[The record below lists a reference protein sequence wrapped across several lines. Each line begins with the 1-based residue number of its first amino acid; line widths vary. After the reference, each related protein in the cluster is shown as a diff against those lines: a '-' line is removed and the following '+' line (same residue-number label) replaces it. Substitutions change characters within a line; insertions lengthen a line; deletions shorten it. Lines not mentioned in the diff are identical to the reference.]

1 MLTPLSGRIK
11 PIRIILPFPLSLM
24 LKKQFNLSRLAIEH
38 SRWTICFWLAIAVAG
53 ILAFSS
59 LKYSLF
65 PTVNFPVVVI
75 RAKASTET
83 VLATEAQL
91 TKPIE
96 QALADT
102 PGLAQLYS
110 STYLGQTV
118 VNLLLGTDINIQEA
132 TATVNS
138 KLQQV
143 SLPAATDLDII
154 PFNLNE
160 TSAISYI
167 VTDQEGNLGKLNQ
180 VAETEIVP
188 GIEKLPGVER
198 VDILGNAD
206 YSQVNPENPTKNS
219 TLIHFNGAKAIAFQV
234 IKQGDANT
242 LEVVEQVEQ
251 QVTQLQQ
258 RLPKIQLILAETSAG
273 YIRDSTQATIDAL
286 WGAVVL
292 AILIIFLFLRN
303 FKATLITAVAIP
315 ISLLGTFIVM
325 AVMGYNLE
333 TLTLLA
339 LALAIGIIVD
349 DAIVEIE
356 NIMRHL
362 EEGKSIREA
371 ALAATTEIG
380 FTASVATLT
389 IVAVFLPIG
398 LMGGTL
404 GQFFRPFGI
413 TISAAVLTSLL
424 AARTLS
430 PVLAVYWLN
439 AQGVKAQNKQAGG
452 DSITRGYRNL
462 LQWALNHRRAVIGM
476 AIASFIAGIALI
488 PLIPQGFIPQL
499 DRGEFKIVY
508 TTPLPKIAGTNS
520 NSSSQSITSQ
530 KKQPV
535 GANGGSPSS
544 RITVG
549 ENGSSPAKNQKF
561 NSFSWLS
568 NLARSPER
576 ILLRKTIRVGQ
587 ELEQVVLNHPDV
599 DSVYTIA
606 GLRGE
611 PNKGKIYIKLKSERT
626 LTTSQVQTAIRQQL
640 PPIPQGVVS
649 VEDIPFVE
657 TGEDPSFKVALT
669 GENIKQLRRS
679 AIAFQGKIRQL
690 PGFADV
696 RIDGVNEPLDKL
708 IHLDQKRVAYI
719 NANLSA
725 EQGIGDATTQ
735 AQAIASQVL
744 LPGITFDLEGDS
756 ARSQKIL
763 GEFAIT
769 LALAL
774 ICMLAVIYLPFR
786 RWLEPMVI
794 GLSLPL
800 SIVGAML
807 ALLITQ
813 SDFGMISLIGL
824 IFLLGL
830 LDKSAILLLD
840 YINQLRAA
848 GVERGEAILQ
858 TGVVRLRPIIMTTF
872 STILG
877 MLPIAFGWGAGAELR
892 QPMAVGIIG
901 GLITSSLLSLIVVPV
916 LYTLLEDK
924 GLKKQ

>member
-1 MLTPLSGRIK
+1 MFKK
-11 PIRIILPFPLSLM
+11 P
-24 LKKQFNLSRLAIEH
+24 QFNLSRLAIEH
-38 SRWTICFWLAIAVAG
+38 SRLTIAFWIAIAVAG

-75 RAKASTET
+75 RAQANTET
-83 VLATEAQL
+83 VLATETQL

-96 QALADT
+96 KALADT

-118 VNLLLGTDINIQEA
+118 VNLLLDTDIDIEKA
-132 TATVNS
+132 RLTVDS
-138 KLQQV
+138 SLKQV
-143 SLPAATDLDII
+143 SLPTETELDVI

-167 VTDQEGNLGKLNQ
+167 VTNQEGDLGKLNEIASQ
-180 VAETEIVP
+180 DIVP
-188 GIEKLPGVER
+188 VIEKLSGVER
-198 VDILGNAD
+198 VDLLGNAD
-206 YSQVNPENPTKNS
+206 YGEVNPDNPTANN
-219 TLIHFNGAKAIAFQV
+219 TLIHFNGQKAIAFQV
-234 IKQGDANT
+234 IKAGDANT
-242 LEVVEQVEQ
+242 LEVVKQVEQ
-251 QVTQLQQ
+251 QVAQLQQ
-258 RLPKIQLILAETSAG
+258 KLPNIQLILAETSAG

-292 AILIIFLFLRN
+292 AILIIFPFLRN
-303 FKATLITAVAIP
+303 LKATLITAVAIP
-315 ISLLGTFIVM
+315 ISLLGTFLVM
-325 AVMGYNLE
+325 AVAGYNLE

-362 EEGKSIREA
+362 EEGKTIREA

-398 LMGGTL
+398 FMGGTL

-439 AQGVKAQNKQAGG
+439 SRGIRSRNSDERGV
-452 DSITRGYRNL
+452 ITNSYRNL
-462 LQWALNHRRAVIGM
+462 LQWALNHRRAVIG
-476 AIASFIAGIALI
+476 IAVGSFIAGIALI

-520 NSSSQSITSQ
+520 NSLSQGVTSQ
-530 KKQPV
+530 KKEPV
-535 GANGGSPSS
+535 GAFAKLPKAYGNSPSKS
-544 RITVG
+544 NFT
-549 ENGSSPAKNQKF
+549 
-561 NSFSWLS
+561 WLS
-568 NLARSPER
+568 SLARSPER
-576 ILLRKTIRVGQ
+576 ILLRKTIKVGQ
-587 ELEQVVLNHPDV
+587 ELEQVVLKHPDV
-599 DSVYTIA
+599 ESVYTMA

-611 PNKGKIYIKLKSERT
+611 PNKGKIYIKLKNERN
-626 LTTSQVQTAIRQQL
+626 LTTSQVQAEIRQQL

-657 TGEDPSFKVALT
+657 TGEDPSFKVALE
-669 GENIKQLRRS
+669 GENIEQLRKS
-679 AIAFQGKIRQL
+679 AIAFQTEIRKL
-690 PGFADV
+690 PGFEDV

-708 IHLDQKRVAYI
+708 IHLDRKRVAYI

-725 EQGIGDATTQ
+725 NQGIGDATAK
-735 AQAIASQVL
+735 AQAIADQI
-744 LPGITFDLEGDS
+744 LPPRITFDLEGDS
-756 ARSQKIL
+756 ARSKKIL
-763 GEFAIT
+763 GEFGIT
-769 LALAL
+769 LTLAL
-774 ICMLAVIYLPFR
+774 ICMLAVLYLPFR

-807 ALLITQ
+807 ALLVTQ

-830 LDKSAILLLD
+830 LDKNAILLLD
-840 YINQLRAA
+840 YINQLRTA
-848 GVERGEAILQ
+848 GVKRSEAILQ

-877 MLPIAFGWGAGAELR
+877 MLPIALGWGAGAELR

-916 LYTLLEDK
+916 LYTLLQDW
-924 GLKKQ
+924 GLKIKREN

>member
-1 MLTPLSGRIK
+1 MFKNS
-11 PIRIILPFPLSLM
+11 
-24 LKKQFNLSRLAIEH
+24 QFNLSRLAIEH
-38 SRWTICFWLAIAVAG
+38 SRITIAFWLAIAVAG

-75 RAKASTET
+75 RAQAETQT
-83 VLATEAQL
+83 VLDTEAQL

-96 QALADT
+96 TALADT

-118 VNLLLGTDINIQEA
+118 VNLLLDTDIDIEEA
-132 TATVNS
+132 TRTVDS
-138 KLQQV
+138 SLKQV
-143 SLPAATDLDII
+143 SLPPETELDIF
-154 PFNLNE
+154 PYNLNE

-167 VTDQEGNLGKLNQ
+167 VTDREGDLGKLNQ
-180 VAETEIVP
+180 IANTEIVP
-188 GIEKLPGVER
+188 VIEKLSGIER
-198 VDILGNAD
+198 VDVLGNAD
-206 YSQVNPENPTKNS
+206 YGEVNPDNPTANN
-219 TLIHFNGAKAIAFQV
+219 TLINFNGKEAIAFQV

-242 LEVVEQVEQ
+242 LEVVKQVEQ
-251 QVTQLQQ
+251 QVTKLQQ
-258 RLPKIQLILAETSAG
+258 RLPNIQLILAETSAG

-286 WGAVVL
+286 LGAIVL
-292 AILIIFLFLRN
+292 AILIIFPFLRN
-303 FKATLITAVAIP
+303 LKATLITAVAIP

-325 AVMGYNLE
+325 AIVGYNLE

-339 LALAIGIIVD
+339 LALVIGIIVD

-380 FTASVATLT
+380 FTTSVTTLA

-430 PVLAVYWLN
+430 PVLAVYWLDSR
-439 AQGVKAQNKQAGG
+439 GVRTRNNIAEQNVLTN
-452 DSITRGYRNL
+452 SYRNL
-462 LQWALNHRRAVIGM
+462 LQWALNHRRAVIG
-476 AIASFIAGIALI
+476 IAVGSFIAGIALI
-488 PLIPQGFIPQL
+488 PLIPQGFLPEL

-508 TTPLPKIAGTNS
+508 TTPLPKLAGSADINLNNNS
-520 NSSSQSITSQ
+520 PEKQKSSQ
-530 KKQPV
+530 
-535 GANGGSPSS
+535 
-544 RITVG
+544 
-549 ENGSSPAKNQKF
+549 
-561 NSFSWLS
+561 FSWLS
-568 NLARSPER
+568 DLARSPER
-576 ILLRKTIRVGQ
+576 ILLRKTIKVGQ

-599 DSVYTIA
+599 ASVYTVA

-611 PNKGKIYIKLKSERT
+611 PNKGKIYIKLKSDRN
-626 LTTSQVQTAIRQQL
+626 LTTSQVQAEIRQQL

-657 TGEDPSFKVALT
+657 TGEDPSFKVALE
-669 GENIKQLRRS
+669 GENIEQLRKS
-679 AIAFQGKIRQL
+679 AIAFQSEIKKL
-690 PGFADV
+690 SGFEDV
-696 RIDGVNEPLDKL
+696 RIDGVNQPLDKL
-708 IHLDQKRVAYI
+708 IHLDSKRVAYI
-719 NANLSA
+719 NANLS
-725 EQGIGDATTQ
+725 EQGIGDAT
-735 AQAIASQVL
+735 AQAEAIAERILS
-744 LPGITFDLEGDS
+744 PGITFDLEGDS
-756 ARSQKIL
+756 ARSKKIL
-763 GEFAIT
+763 GEFAVT
-769 LALAL
+769 LTLAL
-774 ICMLAVIYLPFR
+774 ICMLTVVYLPFR
-786 RWLEPMVI
+786 RWVEPMVI

-807 ALLITQ
+807 ALLLTQ

-830 LDKSAILLLD
+830 LETNAILLLD
-840 YINQLRAA
+840 YINQLRTA
-848 GVERGEAILQ
+848 GIERTQAILQ
-858 TGVVRLRPIIMTTF
+858 TGVVRLRPIMMTTS

-877 MLPIAFGWGAGAELR
+877 MLPIALGWGAGAELR

-916 LYTLLEDK
+916 LFTLLEDRVR
-924 GLKKQ
+924 KKQ

>member
-1 MLTPLSGRIK
+1 M
-11 PIRIILPFPLSLM
+11 F
-24 LKKQFNLSRLAIEH
+24 KKSQFNLSRLAIEH
-38 SRWTICFWLAIAVAG
+38 SRLTISFWLAIAVAG
-53 ILAFSS
+53 IFAFSS

-75 RAKASTET
+75 RAQAETET
-83 VLATEAQL
+83 VLDTEAQL

-96 QALADT
+96 KALADT

-118 VNLLLGTDINIQEA
+118 VNLLLDTDIDIEEA
-132 TATVNS
+132 TRTVDS
-138 KLQQV
+138 SLKQV
-143 SLPAATDLDII
+143 SLPPETELDIF

-167 VTDQEGNLGKLNQ
+167 VTDRESDLSKLNQ
-180 VAETEIVP
+180 IANREIVP
-188 GIEKLPGVER
+188 VIEKLSGIER
-198 VDILGNAD
+198 VDVLGNAD
-206 YSQVNPENPTKNS
+206 YGEVNPDNPTANN
-219 TLIHFNGAKAIAFQV
+219 TLIHFNGKEAIAFQV
-234 IKQGDANT
+234 IKQGNANT
-242 LEVVEQVEQ
+242 LEVVKQVEQ

-258 RLPKIQLILAETSAG
+258 RLPNIQLILAETSAG

-286 WGAVVL
+286 LGAVVL
-292 AILIIFLFLRN
+292 AILIIFPFLRN
-303 FKATLITAVAIP
+303 LKATLITAVAIP

-325 AVMGYNLE
+325 AVVGYNLE

-371 ALAATTEIG
+371 AFAATTEIG
-380 FTASVATLT
+380 FTTSMTTLT

-398 LMGGTL
+398 FMGGTL
-404 GQFFRPFGI
+404 GQFFRPFGM

-430 PVLAVYWLN
+430 PVLAVYWLDSR
-439 AQGVKAQNKQAGG
+439 GVRTRNNIAER
-452 DSITRGYRNL
+452 DIITASYRNL
-462 LQWALNHRRAVIGM
+462 LQWALNHRRAVIG
-476 AIASFIAGIALI
+476 IAVGSFIAGIALI
-488 PLIPQGFIPQL
+488 PLIPQGFLPEL

-508 TTPLPKIAGTNS
+508 TTPLPKI
-520 NSSSQSITSQ
+520 
-530 KKQPV
+530 V
-535 GANGGSPSS
+535 GANGYSPSQD
-544 RITVG
+544 ITK
-549 ENGSSPAKNQKF
+549 NDSPSKSN
-561 NSFSWLS
+561 FSWLS
-568 NLARSPER
+568 DLARSPER

-599 DSVYTIA
+599 ESVYTVA

-611 PNKGKIYIKLKSERT
+611 PNKGKIYIKLKSDRN
-626 LTTSQVQTAIRQQL
+626 LTTSQVQAEIRQQL

-657 TGEDPSFKVALT
+657 TGEDPSFKVALE
-669 GENIKQLRRS
+669 GENIQQLRQS
-679 AIAFQGKIRQL
+679 AIAFQEKIQKL
-690 PGFADV
+690 PGFEDV

-708 IHLDQKRVAYI
+708 IHLDRKRVAYI
-719 NANLSA
+719 NANLS
-725 EQGIGDATTQ
+725 EQGIGDATAQ
-735 AQAIASQVL
+735 AQAIASQIL
-744 LPGITFDLEGDS
+744 PPGITFDLEGDS
-756 ARSQKIL
+756 ARSKKIL
-763 GEFAIT
+763 GEFAVT
-769 LALAL
+769 LTLAL
-774 ICMLAVIYLPFR
+774 ICMLTVVYLPFR
-786 RWLEPMVI
+786 RWVEPMVI

-807 ALLITQ
+807 ALLLTQ

-830 LDKSAILLLD
+830 LETNAILLLD
-840 YINQLRAA
+840 YINQLRTA
-848 GVERGEAILQ
+848 GIERTQAILQ
-858 TGVVRLRPIIMTTF
+858 TGVVRLRPIMMTTS

-877 MLPIAFGWGAGAELR
+877 MLPIALGWGAGAELR

-916 LYTLLEDK
+916 LFTLLEDRA
-924 GLKKQ
+924 GKKQ

>member
-1 MLTPLSGRIK
+1 MFKK
-11 PIRIILPFPLSLM
+11 P
-24 LKKQFNLSRLAIEH
+24 QFNLSRLAIEH
-38 SRWTICFWLAIAVAG
+38 SRLTIAFWIAIAVAG
-53 ILAFSS
+53 LFAFSS

-75 RAKASTET
+75 RAQANTET
-83 VLATEAQL
+83 VLDTEALL

-96 QALADT
+96 TALADT
-102 PGLAQLYS
+102 PGLTQLYS

-118 VNLLLGTDINIQEA
+118 VNLLLDTNIDIQAA
-132 TATVNS
+132 TATVES
-138 KLQQV
+138 RFKQL
-143 SLPAATDLDII
+143 SLPPETNLDII

-167 VTDQEGNLGKLNQ
+167 VTNQERDLGKLN
-180 VAETEIVP
+180 EIASENILP
-188 GIEKLPGVER
+188 AIEKLSGVER
-198 VDILGNAD
+198 VDVLGNAD
-206 YSQVNPENPTKNS
+206 YGEVNPDNPTANN
-219 TLIHFNGAKAIAFQV
+219 TLIHFNGQSAIAFQV

-242 LEVVEQVEQ
+242 LEVVKQVEQ
-251 QVTQLQQ
+251 QVAQLQQ
-258 RLPKIQLILAETSAG
+258 RLPNIQLVLAETSAG

-286 WGAVVL
+286 LGSVVL
-292 AILIIFLFLRN
+292 AILIIFPFLRN
-303 FKATLITAVAIP
+303 LKATLITAVAIP

-325 AVMGYNLE
+325 AVAGYNLE

-339 LALAIGIIVD
+339 LALVIGIIVD

-356 NIMRHL
+356 NIIRHL

-398 LMGGTL
+398 FMGGTL

-430 PVLAVYWLN
+430 PVLAVYWLDSR
-439 AQGVKAQNKQAGG
+439 GVRTQNNLEE
-452 DSITRGYRNL
+452 RGFVTNGYHNL
-462 LQWALNHRRAVIGM
+462 LQWALNHRRTVIGI

-508 TTPLPKIAGTNS
+508 TTPLPKLASSADIKINNNS
-520 NSSSQSITSQ
+520 VAKPKSSQ
-530 KKQPV
+530 
-535 GANGGSPSS
+535 
-544 RITVG
+544 
-549 ENGSSPAKNQKF
+549 
-561 NSFSWLS
+561 FSWLS

-599 DSVYTIA
+599 ESVYTVA

-611 PNKGKIYIKLKSERT
+611 PNKGKIYIKLKSDRN
-626 LTTSQVQTAIRQQL
+626 LTTSQIQAEIRQQL
-640 PPIPQGVVS
+640 PSIPQGVVS

-657 TGEDPSFKVALT
+657 TGEDPAFKVALE
-669 GENIKQLRRS
+669 GENIEQLRKS
-679 AIAFQGKIRQL
+679 AIAFQAQIQKL
-690 PGFADV
+690 PGFEDV
-696 RIDGVNEPLDKL
+696 RIDGASEPLDKL
-708 IHLDQKRVAYI
+708 IHLDQKRVVYL

-725 EQGIGDATTQ
+725 DQGIGDATAK
-735 AQAIASQVL
+735 AQAIAQKIL
-744 LPGITFDLEGDS
+744 PPGITFNLEGDS
-756 ARSQKIL
+756 ARSKKIL

-769 LALAL
+769 LSLAL
-774 ICMLAVIYLPFR
+774 ICMLIVVYLPFR

-807 ALLITQ
+807 ALLVTQ

-830 LDKSAILLLD
+830 LDKNAILLLD
-840 YINQLRAA
+840 YINQLRTA
-848 GVERGEAILQ
+848 GIERSEAILQ
-858 TGVVRLRPIIMTTF
+858 TGVLRLRPIIMTTS

-877 MLPIAFGWGAGAELR
+877 MLPIALGWGAGAELR
-892 QPMAVGIIG
+892 QPMAVGIVG

-916 LYTLLEDK
+916 LFTLLEDRA
-924 GLKKQ
+924 GKKQ

>member
-1 MLTPLSGRIK
+1 M
-11 PIRIILPFPLSLM
+11 F
-24 LKKQFNLSRLAIEH
+24 KKSQFNLSRLAIEH
-38 SRWTICFWLAIAVAG
+38 SRLTISFWIAIAVAG

-75 RAKASTET
+75 RAQAATKT
-83 VLATEAQL
+83 VLDTEAQL

-96 QALADT
+96 KALANT

-118 VNLLLGTDINIQEA
+118 VNLLLDTDIDIEDA
-132 TATVNS
+132 TTTVDS
-138 KLQQV
+138 SLKQL
-143 SLPAATDLDII
+143 SLPPETELDIF

-167 VTDQEGNLGKLNQ
+167 VTDREGDLGKLNQ
-180 VAETEIVP
+180 IANTEIVP
-188 GIEKLPGVER
+188 VIEKLSGIER
-198 VDILGNAD
+198 VDVLGNAD
-206 YSQVNPENPTKNS
+206 YGEVNPDNPTANN
-219 TLIHFNGAKAIAFQV
+219 TLIHFNGKEAIAFQV

-242 LEVVEQVEQ
+242 LEVVKQVEQ
-251 QVTQLQQ
+251 QVAQLQQ
-258 RLPKIQLILAETSAG
+258 RLPNIKLILAETSAG

-286 WGAVVL
+286 LGAVVL
-292 AILIIFLFLRN
+292 AILIIFPFLRN
-303 FKATLITAVAIP
+303 LKATLITAVAIP
-315 ISLLGTFIVM
+315 ISLLGTFIMM
-325 AVMGYNLE
+325 AIVGYNLE

-339 LALAIGIIVD
+339 LALVIGIIVD

-371 ALAATTEIG
+371 AFAATTEIG
-380 FTASVATLT
+380 FTTSVTTLA

-398 LMGGTL
+398 FMGGTL
-404 GQFFRPFGI
+404 GQFFRPFGM

-430 PVLAVYWLN
+430 PVLAVYWL
-439 AQGVKAQNKQAGG
+439 
-452 DSITRGYRNL
+452 DSRGIRTRNNIAERDIITANYRNL
-462 LQWALNHRRAVIGM
+462 LQWALNHRRAAIG
-476 AIASFIAGIALI
+476 IAVGSFIAGIALI
-488 PLIPQGFIPQL
+488 PLIPQGFLPEL

-508 TTPLPKIAGTNS
+508 TTPLPKLAGSADIEINNNS
-520 NSSSQSITSQ
+520 PEKPKSSQ
-530 KKQPV
+530 
-535 GANGGSPSS
+535 
-544 RITVG
+544 
-549 ENGSSPAKNQKF
+549 
-561 NSFSWLS
+561 FSWLS
-568 NLARSPER
+568 DLARSPER
-576 ILLRKTIRVGQ
+576 ILLRKTIRVGKD
-587 ELEQVVLNHPDV
+587 LEQVVLNHPDV
-599 DSVYTIA
+599 ESVYTVA

-611 PNKGKIYIKLKSERT
+611 PNKGKIYIKLKSDRN
-626 LTTSQVQTAIRQQL
+626 LTTSQVQAEIRQQL

-657 TGEDPSFKVALT
+657 TGEDPSFKVALE
-669 GENIKQLRRS
+669 GENIEQLRKS
-679 AIAFQGKIRQL
+679 AIAFQEKIQKL
-690 PGFADV
+690 PGFEDV
-696 RIDGVNEPLDKL
+696 RVDGVNEPLDKL
-708 IHLDQKRVAYI
+708 IHLDRKRVAYI
-719 NANLSA
+719 NANLS
-725 EQGIGDATTQ
+725 EQGIGDATAQ
-735 AQAIASQVL
+735 AEAIASQIL
-744 LPGITFDLEGDS
+744 PPGITFDLEGDS
-756 ARSQKIL
+756 ARSKKIL
-763 GEFAIT
+763 GEFAVT
-769 LALAL
+769 LTLAL
-774 ICMLAVIYLPFR
+774 ICMLTVVYLPFR

-807 ALLITQ
+807 ALLFTQ

-830 LDKSAILLLD
+830 LETNAILLLD
-840 YINQLRAA
+840 YLNQLRTA
-848 GVERGEAILQ
+848 GVERTQAILQ
-858 TGVVRLRPIIMTTF
+858 TGVVRLRPILMTTS

-916 LYTLLEDK
+916 LYTLLEDW
-924 GLKKQ
+924 GLRGKSQKSKVKS

>member
-1 MLTPLSGRIK
+1 M
-11 PIRIILPFPLSLM
+11 F
-24 LKKQFNLSRLAIEH
+24 KKSQFNLSRLAIEH
-38 SRWTICFWLAIAVAG
+38 SRLTIAFWLAIAVAG

-75 RAKASTET
+75 RAKAPTET

-118 VNLLLGTDINIQEA
+118 VNLLLDTDIDIQEA
-132 TATVNS
+132 TTTVNS

-143 SLPAATDLDII
+143 SLPAATDLDIF

-188 GIEKLPGVER
+188 GLEKLPGVER

-206 YSQVNPENPTKNS
+206 YSQVNPENPTANS

-258 RLPKIQLILAETSAG
+258 RLPDIQLILAETSAG

-398 LMGGTL
+398 FMGGTL

-439 AQGVKAQNKQAGG
+439 AQGVKRQNKQAGG

-462 LQWALNHRRAVIGM
+462 LQWALNHRRAVIGI
-476 AIASFIAGIALI
+476 AIASFVAGIALI

-508 TTPLPKIAGTNS
+508 TTPLPKI
-520 NSSSQSITSQ
+520 
-530 KKQPV
+530 V

-544 RITVG
+544 GIPNRSLAG
-549 ENGSSPAKNQKF
+549 KNQKS

-611 PNKGKIYIKLKSERT
+611 PNKGKIYIKLKGERN

-669 GENIKQLRRS
+669 GENIEQLRHS

-725 EQGIGDATTQ
+725 DQGIGDATAQ
-735 AQAIASQVL
+735 AQAIAGKVL

-848 GVERGEAILQ
+848 GVEREEAILQ

-901 GLITSSLLSLIVVPV
+901 GLITSSLLSLVVVPV

>member
-1 MLTPLSGRIK
+1 MFKK
-11 PIRIILPFPLSLM
+11 P
-24 LKKQFNLSRLAIEH
+24 QFNLSRLAIEH
-38 SRWTICFWLAIAVAG
+38 SRLTIAFWIAIAVAG
-53 ILAFSS
+53 LFAFSS

-75 RAKASTET
+75 RAQAETST
-83 VLATEAQL
+83 VLATETQL

-96 QALADT
+96 TALADT

-118 VNLLLGTDINIQEA
+118 VNLLLDTDIYIQSA
-132 TATVNS
+132 TATVDS
-138 KLQQV
+138 KLKQL
-143 SLPAATDLDII
+143 SLPPTTDLDII

-167 VTDQEGNLGKLNQ
+167 VTDQESDLGNLNQ
-180 VAETEIVP
+180 IASTEIVP
-188 GIEKLPGVER
+188 VIEKISGVAR
-198 VDILGNAD
+198 VDVLGNAD
-206 YSQVNPENPTKNS
+206 YGEFNPDLPTANN
-219 TLIHFNGAKAIAFQV
+219 TLIHFNGQEAIAFQV

-242 LEVVEQVEQ
+242 LEVVKQVEQ
-251 QVTQLQQ
+251 QIAQLQEN
-258 RLPKIQLILAETSAG
+258 LPNLQLSLAETSAG

-286 WGAVVL
+286 LGAVVL
-292 AILIIFLFLRN
+292 AILIIFPFLHN
-303 FKATLITAVAIP
+303 LKATLITAVAIP

-325 AVMGYNLE
+325 AIAGYNLE

-362 EEGKSIREA
+362 EEGKTIREA
-371 ALAATTEIG
+371 AFAATTEIG

-430 PVLAVYWLN
+430 PVLAVYWLDSR
-439 AQGVKAQNKQAGG
+439 GVRSQNNPEE
-452 DSITRGYRNL
+452 RGFVTNSYHNL
-462 LQWALNHRRAVIGM
+462 LQWALNHRRAVIG
-476 AIASFIAGIALI
+476 IAVGSFIAGIALI

-520 NSSSQSITSQ
+520 NSLSQGVASQ
-530 KKQPV
+530 KKESV
-535 GANGGSPSS
+535 GANGHSPSKS
-544 RITVG
+544 
-549 ENGSSPAKNQKF
+549 N
-561 NSFSWLS
+561 FSWLTS
-568 NLARSPER
+568 LARSPER
-576 ILLRKTIRVGQ
+576 ILLRKTIKVGQ
-587 ELEQVVLNHPDV
+587 ELEQVVLKHPDV
-599 DSVYTIA
+599 ESVYTVA

-611 PNKGKIYIKLKSERT
+611 PNKGKIYIKLKNERN
-626 LTTSQVQTAIRQQL
+626 LTTSQVQAEIRQQL
-640 PPIPQGVVS
+640 PSIPQGVVS

-657 TGEDPSFKVALT
+657 TGEDPSFKVALE
-669 GENIKQLRRS
+669 GENIEQLRKS
-679 AIAFQGKIRQL
+679 AIAFQSEIQKL
-690 PGFADV
+690 PGFEDV
-696 RIDGVNEPLDKL
+696 RIDGVNEPLDKV

-719 NANLSA
+719 NANLSVN
-725 EQGIGDATTQ
+725 QGIGDATAE
-735 AQAIASQVL
+735 AQEIASQIL
-744 LPGITFDLEGDS
+744 PPGITFDLEGDS
-756 ARSQKIL
+756 ARSKKIL

-769 LALAL
+769 LTLAL
-774 ICMLAVIYLPFR
+774 ICMLTVLYFPFH

-807 ALLITQ
+807 ALLMTQ

-830 LDKSAILLLD
+830 LDKNAILLLD
-840 YINQLRAA
+840 YINQLRTA
-848 GVERGEAILQ
+848 GVERTEAILQ
-858 TGVVRLRPIIMTTF
+858 TGVLRLRPIIMTTF

-877 MLPIAFGWGAGAELR
+877 MLPIALGLGAGAELR

-916 LYTLLEDK
+916 LYTLLEDR
-924 GLKKQ
+924 GVKKRL

>member
-1 MLTPLSGRIK
+1 MFKK
-11 PIRIILPFPLSLM
+11 P
-24 LKKQFNLSRLAIEH
+24 QFNLSRLAIEH
-38 SRWTICFWLAIAVAG
+38 SRLTIAFWIVIAVAG
-53 ILAFSS
+53 LFAFSS

-75 RAKASTET
+75 RAQAETET

-96 QALADT
+96 KALTDT

-118 VNLLLGTDINIQEA
+118 VNLLLDTNIDIQEA
-132 TATVNS
+132 TAMVDS
-138 KLQQV
+138 SLKQV
-143 SLPAATDLDII
+143 SLPPETKLDII

-167 VTDQEGNLGKLNQ
+167 VTNPERDLSKLNEI
-180 VAETEIVP
+180 ASEDIVP
-188 GIEKLPGVER
+188 VIKKLSGVAR
-198 VDILGNAD
+198 VDVLGNAD
-206 YSQVNPENPTKNS
+206 YGEVNPDLPTANN
-219 TLIHFNGAKAIAFQV
+219 TLIHFNGQSAIAFQV

-242 LEVVEQVEQ
+242 LEVVKQVEQ

-258 RLPKIQLILAETSAG
+258 RLPNIQLILAETSAG

-286 WGAVVL
+286 LGAVVL
-292 AILIIFLFLRN
+292 AILIIFPFLRN
-303 FKATLITAVAIP
+303 LKATLITAVAIP

-325 AVMGYNLE
+325 AVVGYNLE

-362 EEGKSIREA
+362 QEGKSIREA
-371 ALAATTEIG
+371 AFAATTEIG
-380 FTASVATLT
+380 FTASAATLT

-398 LMGGTL
+398 FMGGTL

-430 PVLAVYWLN
+430 PVLAVYWLKSR
-439 AQGVKAQNKQAGG
+439 GVRTQNNQNNFANRGI
-452 DSITRGYRNL
+452 ITNSYRHL
-462 LQWALNHRRAVIGM
+462 LQWALNHRRAVIGI

-508 TTPLPKIAGTNS
+508 TTPLPKLASSANVRTNN
-520 NSSSQSITSQ
+520 NSAEKSKSSQ
-530 KKQPV
+530 
-535 GANGGSPSS
+535 
-544 RITVG
+544 
-549 ENGSSPAKNQKF
+549 
-561 NSFSWLS
+561 FSWLS
-568 NLARSPER
+568 SLARSPER

-587 ELEQVVLNHPDV
+587 ELEQVVLSHPDV
-599 DSVYTIA
+599 ESVYTVA

-611 PNKGKIYIKLKSERT
+611 PNKGKIYIKLKNERN
-626 LTTSQVQTAIRQQL
+626 LTTSQVEAEIRQQL
-640 PPIPQGVVS
+640 PQIPRGVVS

-657 TGEDPSFKVALT
+657 TGEDPSFKVALE
-669 GENIKQLRRS
+669 GENIEQLRKT
-679 AIAFQGKIRQL
+679 AIAFQTEIQKLQ
-690 PGFADV
+690 GFEDV

-725 EQGIGDATTQ
+725 DRGIGDATAK
-735 AQAIASQVL
+735 AQAIASKIL
-744 LPGITFDLEGDS
+744 PPGITFDLEGDS
-756 ARSQKIL
+756 ARSKKIL

-769 LALAL
+769 LSLAL
-774 ICMLAVIYLPFR
+774 ICMLAVLYLPFR

-807 ALLITQ
+807 ALLVTQ

-830 LDKSAILLLD
+830 LDKNAILLLD
-840 YINQLRAA
+840 YINQLRTAE
-848 GVERGEAILQ
+848 VERTEAILQ
-858 TGVVRLRPIIMTTF
+858 TGVLRLRPIIMTTS

-877 MLPIAFGWGAGAELR
+877 MLPIALGLGAGAELR

-916 LYTLLEDK
+916 LYTLLEDWSLRIFSRK
-924 GLKKQ
+924 NELKHNKS

>member
-1 MLTPLSGRIK
+1 MFKK
-11 PIRIILPFPLSLM
+11 P
-24 LKKQFNLSRLAIEH
+24 QFNLSRLAIEH
-38 SRWTICFWLAIAVAG
+38 SRLTIAFWLAIAIAG
-53 ILAFSS
+53 IFAFSS

-75 RAKASTET
+75 RAQAETET
-83 VLATEAQL
+83 VLDTEAQL

-96 QALADT
+96 KALADT

-118 VNLLLGTDINIQEA
+118 VNLLLDTNIDIEEA
-132 TATVNS
+132 TRTVDS
-138 KLQQV
+138 SLKQL
-143 SLPAATDLDII
+143 SLPPETELDIF

-180 VAETEIVP
+180 IAQTEIVP
-188 GIEKLPGVER
+188 VIEKLSGVER
-198 VDILGNAD
+198 VDVLGNAD
-206 YSQVNPENPTKNS
+206 YEEVDPNNPTANN
-219 TLIHFNGAKAIAFQV
+219 TLIHFNGKEAIAFQV

-242 LEVVEQVEQ
+242 LDVVNQVEQ

-258 RLPKIQLILAETSAG
+258 GLPNIQLILAETSAG

-286 WGAVVL
+286 LGAVVL
-292 AILIIFLFLRN
+292 AILIIFPFLRN

-325 AVMGYNLE
+325 AVVGYNLE

-362 EEGKSIREA
+362 EEGKTIREA
-371 ALAATTEIG
+371 AFAATTEIG
-380 FTASVATLT
+380 FTTSMTTLT

-398 LMGGTL
+398 FMGGTL
-404 GQFFRPFGI
+404 GQFFRPFGM

-424 AARTLS
+424 VARTLS
-430 PVLAVYWLN
+430 PVLAVYWLDSRGIKIRN
-439 AQGVKAQNKQAGG
+439 SDHRGVFTN
-452 DSITRGYRNL
+452 SYRNL
-462 LQWALNHRRAVIGM
+462 LQWALNHRRAVIGI
-476 AIASFIAGIALI
+476 AIGSFIAGIALI

-508 TTPLPKIAGTNS
+508 TTPLPKI
-520 NSSSQSITSQ
+520 
-530 KKQPV
+530 V
-535 GANGGSPSS
+535 GAKVNSPSQG
-544 RITVG
+544 ITKDD
-549 ENGSSPAKNQKF
+549 SLAKNEKS

-587 ELEQVVLNHPDV
+587 ELEQVVLKHPDV
-599 DSVYTIA
+599 ESVYTVA

-611 PNKGKIYIKLKSERT
+611 PNKGKIYIKLKSDRN
-626 LTTSQVQTAIRQQL
+626 LTTSQVQGEIRQQL

-657 TGEDPSFKVALT
+657 TGEDPSFKVALE
-669 GENIKQLRRS
+669 GENIEQLRTS
-679 AIAFQGKIRQL
+679 AIAFQEQIQKL
-690 PGFADV
+690 PGFEDV
-696 RIDGVNEPLDKL
+696 RIDGVNEPLNKL
-708 IHLDQKRVAYI
+708 IHLDRKRVAYI
-719 NANLSA
+719 NANLS
-725 EQGIGDATTQ
+725 EQGIGDATAQ
-735 AQAIASQVL
+735 AQAIADQIL
-744 LPGITFDLEGDS
+744 PPGITFDLEGDS
-756 ARSQKIL
+756 ARSKKIL
-763 GEFAIT
+763 GEFAVT

-774 ICMLAVIYLPFR
+774 ICMLTVVYLPFR

-807 ALLITQ
+807 ALLLTQ

-830 LDKSAILLLD
+830 LETNAILLLD
-840 YINQLRAA
+840 YLNQLRTA
-848 GVERGEAILQ
+848 GIERTQAILQ
-858 TGVVRLRPIIMTTF
+858 TGVIRLRPILMTTS

-877 MLPIAFGWGAGAELR
+877 MLPIALGLGAGAELR

-924 GLKKQ
+924 ILHKS

>member
-1 MLTPLSGRIK
+1 MFKNS
-11 PIRIILPFPLSLM
+11 
-24 LKKQFNLSRLAIEH
+24 QFNLSRLAIEH
-38 SRWTICFWLAIAVAG
+38 SRLTISFWIAIAVAG

-75 RAKASTET
+75 RAQAETET
-83 VLATEAQL
+83 VLDTEAQL

-96 QALADT
+96 TALADT

-110 STYLGQTV
+110 STYLGQAV
-118 VNLLLGTDINIQEA
+118 VNLLLDTNIDIEEA
-132 TATVNS
+132 TATVDNS
-138 KLQQV
+138 LKQI
-143 SLPAATDLDII
+143 SLPPETKLDIF

-167 VTDQEGNLGKLNQ
+167 VTDQEGDLGKLNQ
-180 VAETEIVP
+180 VANTEIVP
-188 GIEKLPGVER
+188 VIEKLSGIER
-198 VDILGNAD
+198 IDVLGNAD
-206 YSQVNPENPTKNS
+206 YGEVNPDNPTANN
-219 TLIHFNGAKAIAFQV
+219 TLIHFNGKEAIAFQV
-234 IKQGDANT
+234 IKQGDGNT
-242 LEVVEQVEQ
+242 LEVVKQVEQ
-251 QVTQLQQ
+251 QVTKLQQ
-258 RLPKIQLILAETSAG
+258 RLPNIQLILAETSAG

-286 WGAVVL
+286 IGAIIL
-292 AILIIFLFLRN
+292 AILIIFPFLRN
-303 FKATLITAVAIP
+303 LKATLITAVAIP
-315 ISLLGTFIVM
+315 ISLLGTFLVM
-325 AVMGYNLE
+325 AIAGYNLE

-398 LMGGTL
+398 FMGGTL

-439 AQGVKAQNKQAGG
+439 SRGIRIQNNIAGG
-452 DSITRGYRNL
+452 GIIANIYRNL
-462 LQWALNHRRAVIGM
+462 LQWALNHRRAVIG
-476 AIASFIAGIALI
+476 IAVGSFIAGIALI
-488 PLIPQGFIPQL
+488 PLIPQGFLPEL

-508 TTPLPKIAGTNS
+508 TTPLPKLAGSADININNNS
-520 NSSSQSITSQ
+520 AKKTKSSQ
-530 KKQPV
+530 
-535 GANGGSPSS
+535 
-544 RITVG
+544 
-549 ENGSSPAKNQKF
+549 
-561 NSFSWLS
+561 FSWLS
-568 NLARSPER
+568 DLARSPER
-576 ILLRKTIRVGQ
+576 ILLRKTIKVGQ

-599 DSVYTIA
+599 ESVYTVA

-611 PNKGKIYIKLKSERT
+611 PNKGKIYIKLKNERN
-626 LTTSQVQTAIRQQL
+626 LTTSQVQAEIRQQL
-640 PPIPQGVVS
+640 PPIPQGIVS

-657 TGEDPSFKVALT
+657 TGEDPSFKVALE
-669 GENIKQLRRS
+669 GENMEQLRTS
-679 AIAFQGKIRQL
+679 AIAFQTEIQKL
-690 PGFADV
+690 SGFEDV
-696 RIDGVNEPLDKL
+696 RVDGVNEPLDKL
-708 IHLDQKRVAYI
+708 IHLDRKRVAYI

-725 EQGIGDATTQ
+725 EQGIGDATAK
-735 AQAIASQVL
+735 AQAIAEKILS
-744 LPGITFDLEGDS
+744 PEITFDLEGDS
-756 ARSQKIL
+756 ARSKKIL
-763 GEFAIT
+763 GEFAVT
-769 LALAL
+769 LTLAL
-774 ICMLAVIYLPFR
+774 ICMLTVVYLPFR

-807 ALLITQ
+807 ALLFTQ

-830 LDKSAILLLD
+830 LDKNAILLLD
-840 YINQLRAA
+840 YINQLRTA
-848 GVERGEAILQ
+848 GIDRTEAILQ
-858 TGVVRLRPIIMTTF
+858 TGVVRLRPIIMTTS

-916 LYTLLEDK
+916 LYTLLEEISNE
-924 GLKKQ
+924 

>member
-1 MLTPLSGRIK
+1 
-11 PIRIILPFPLSLM
+11 M
-24 LKKQFNLSRLAIEH
+24 LKKSQFNLSRLAIEH
-38 SRWTICFWLAIAVAG
+38 SRLTIAFWLAIAVAG
-53 ILAFSS
+53 IFAFSS

-65 PTVNFPVVVI
+65 PTVNFPVVII
-75 RAKASTET
+75 RAQAQTTT
-83 VLATEAQL
+83 VLDTEAQL

-96 QALADT
+96 KALAGT

-118 VNLLLGTDINIQEA
+118 VSLLLDTNINIEEA
-132 TATVNS
+132 RATVDS
-138 KLQQV
+138 SLKQL
-143 SLPAATDLDII
+143 SLPKATELDVI

-167 VTDQEGNLGKLNQ
+167 ITNQERDLGKLNEIASQ
-180 VAETEIVP
+180 SIVP

-206 YSQVNPENPTKNS
+206 YGEVDPDNPTANN
-219 TLIHFNGAKAIAFQV
+219 TLIHFNGEEAIAFQV
-234 IKQGDANT
+234 IKAGDANT
-242 LEVVEQVEQ
+242 LDVVKQVEQ
-251 QVTQLQQ
+251 QVAQLQQ
-258 RLPKIQLILAETSAG
+258 KLPNVQLILAETSAG

-292 AILIIFLFLRN
+292 AILIIFPFLRN
-303 FKATLITAVAIP
+303 LKATLITAVAIP

-325 AVMGYNLE
+325 AVVGYNLE

-362 EEGKSIREA
+362 EEGKTIREA
-371 ALAATTEIG
+371 AFAATTEIG
-380 FTASVATLT
+380 FTASAATLT

-398 LMGGTL
+398 FMGGTL

-439 AQGVKAQNKQAGG
+439 SRGVRTQNNQNNLA
-452 DSITRGYRNL
+452 DRGIVTNSYRHV
-462 LQWALNHRRAVIGM
+462 LQWALHHRRAVMGI

-508 TTPLPKIAGTNS
+508 TTPLPKLASSGSIPANNNS
-520 NSSSQSITSQ
+520 TVKPKSSQ
-530 KKQPV
+530 
-535 GANGGSPSS
+535 
-544 RITVG
+544 
-549 ENGSSPAKNQKF
+549 
-561 NSFSWLS
+561 FSWLS
-568 NLARSPER
+568 SLARSPER

-587 ELEQVVLNHPDV
+587 ELEQVVLKHPDV

-611 PNKGKIYIKLKSERT
+611 PNKGKIYIKLKNERN
-626 LTTSQVQTAIRQQL
+626 LTTSQVQEAIRQQL
-640 PPIPQGVVS
+640 PAIPQGVVS

-657 TGEDPSFKVALT
+657 TGEDPSFKVALE
-669 GENIKQLRRS
+669 GENIELLRQS
-679 AIAFQGKIRQL
+679 AIAFQAKIQKL
-690 PGFADV
+690 PGFEDV
-696 RIDGVNEPLDKL
+696 RIDGVNEPLTKV

-719 NANLSA
+719 NANLSGS
-725 EQGIGDATTQ
+725 QGIGDATAQ
-735 AQAIASQVL
+735 AQAIAKQI
-744 LPGITFDLEGDS
+744 LPPEITFDLEGDS
-756 ARSQKIL
+756 ARSKKIL

-769 LALAL
+769 LSLAL
-774 ICMLAVIYLPFR
+774 ICMLVVVYLPFR

-830 LDKSAILLLD
+830 LDKSAILLMD
-840 YINQLRAA
+840 YINQLRAV
-848 GVERGEAILQ
+848 GLERTEAILQ
-858 TGVVRLRPIIMTTF
+858 TGVLRLRPVIMTTL

-877 MLPIAFGWGAGAELR
+877 MVPIALGLGAGAELR

-901 GLITSSLLSLIVVPV
+901 GLITSTLLSLIVVPV
-916 LYTLLEDK
+916 LYTLLEDWAVNK
-924 GLKKQ
+924 R

>member
-1 MLTPLSGRIK
+1 MFNKS
-11 PIRIILPFPLSLM
+11 
-24 LKKQFNLSRLAIEH
+24 QFNLSRLAIEH
-38 SRWTICFWLAIAVAG
+38 SRLTIAFWLAIAVAG
-53 ILAFSS
+53 IFAFSS

-75 RAKASTET
+75 RAQANTET
-83 VLATEAQL
+83 VLDTETQL

-96 QALADT
+96 TALADI

-118 VNLLLGTDINIQEA
+118 VNLLLDTNIDIQEA
-132 TATVNS
+132 TATVDS
-138 KLQQV
+138 SVKQL
-143 SLPAATDLDII
+143 SLPPETDLDII

-167 VTDQEGNLGKLNQ
+167 VKDQERDLGRLNQ
-180 VAETEIVP
+180 IASTEIVP
-188 GIEKLPGVER
+188 VIQQLSGVER

-206 YSQVNPENPTKNS
+206 YGEVNSDLPTANN
-219 TLIHFNGAKAIAFQV
+219 TLIHFNGKKAIAFQV
-234 IKQGDANT
+234 IKEGDANT
-242 LEVVEQVEQ
+242 LEVVKQVEQ
-251 QVTQLQQ
+251 QVAQLQQ
-258 RLPKIQLILAETSAG
+258 QLPDIQLILAETSAG

-292 AILIIFLFLRN
+292 AILIIFPFLRN
-303 FKATLITAVAIP
+303 LKATLITAVAIP
-315 ISLLGTFIVM
+315 ISLLGTFLVM
-325 AVMGYNLE
+325 AVVGYNLE

-398 LMGGTL
+398 FMGGTL

-439 AQGVKAQNKQAGG
+439 SRGVRTQNN
-452 DSITRGYRNL
+452 TVERGIVTTSYRNL
-462 LQWALNHRRAVIGM
+462 LQWGLNHRRAVIGI
-476 AIASFIAGIALI
+476 AFASFIAGIALI

-508 TTPLPKIAGTNS
+508 TTPLPKIAGANS
-520 NSSSQSITSQ
+520 NSLSQGVTSQ
-530 KKQPV
+530 PKEPV
-535 GANGGSPSS
+535 GANGHSPSKS
-544 RITVG
+544 
-549 ENGSSPAKNQKF
+549 N
-561 NSFSWLS
+561 FSWLS
-568 NLARSPER
+568 SLARSPER
-576 ILLRKTIRVGQ
+576 ILLRKTIRVGK
-587 ELEQVVLNHPDV
+587 ELEEVVLNYPDV
-599 DSVYTIA
+599 ESVYTVA

-611 PNKGKIYIKLKSERT
+611 PNKGKIYIKLKNERN
-626 LTTSQVQTAIRQQL
+626 LTTSQVQAEIRQQL

-657 TGEDPSFKVALT
+657 TGEDPSFKVALE
-669 GENIKQLRRS
+669 GENIQQLRKS
-679 AIAFQGKIRQL
+679 AIAFQAQIQKL
-690 PGFADV
+690 PGFEDV
-696 RIDGVNEPLDKL
+696 RLDGVNEPLDKL
-708 IHLDQKRVAYI
+708 IHLDRKRVAYL

-725 EQGIGDATTQ
+725 EQSIGDATAQ
-735 AQAIASQVL
+735 AQAIANKIL
-744 LPGITFDLEGDS
+744 PPGITFDLEGDS
-756 ARSQKIL
+756 ARSKKIL
-763 GEFAIT
+763 GEFAVT

-774 ICMLAVIYLPFR
+774 VCMLTVLYLPFR

-807 ALLITQ
+807 ALLFTQ

-830 LDKSAILLLD
+830 LDKNAILLLD
-840 YINQLRAA
+840 YINQLRTA
-848 GVERGEAILQ
+848 GIKRTEAILQ

-877 MLPIAFGWGAGAELR
+877 MLPIALGWGAGAELR

-916 LYTLLEDK
+916 LYTLLEDW
-924 GLKKQ
+924 GLKIKREN

>member
-1 MLTPLSGRIK
+1 MFKK
-11 PIRIILPFPLSLM
+11 P
-24 LKKQFNLSRLAIEH
+24 QFNLSRLAIEH
-38 SRWTICFWLAIAVAG
+38 SRLTIAFWIAIAVAG
-53 ILAFSS
+53 LFAFSS

-75 RAKASTET
+75 RAQADTET
-83 VLATEAQL
+83 VLDTEAQL

-96 QALADT
+96 TALADT

-110 STYLGQTV
+110 STYLGQAV
-118 VNLLLGTDINIQEA
+118 VNLLLDTDIDIQAA
-132 TATVNS
+132 TATVEGRL
-138 KLQQV
+138 KQL
-143 SLPAATDLDII
+143 SLPPATDLDII

-167 VTDQEGNLGKLNQ
+167 VTNQEGDLGKLNEIASQ
-180 VAETEIVP
+180 EIVP
-188 GIEKLPGVER
+188 VIEKLSGVER
-198 VDILGNAD
+198 VDVLGNAD
-206 YSQVNPENPTKNS
+206 YGEVNPDNS
-219 TLIHFNGAKAIAFQV
+219 TANNTLIHFNGQSAIAFQV

-242 LEVVEQVEQ
+242 LEVVKQVEQ
-251 QVTQLQQ
+251 QVAQLQQ
-258 RLPKIQLILAETSAG
+258 RLPNIQLVLAETSAG

-286 WGAVVL
+286 LGSVVL
-292 AILIIFLFLRN
+292 AILIIFPFLRN
-303 FKATLITAVAIP
+303 LKATLITAVAIP

-325 AVMGYNLE
+325 AVAGYNLE

-339 LALAIGIIVD
+339 LALVIGIIVD

-398 LMGGTL
+398 FMGGTL

-430 PVLAVYWLN
+430 PVLAVYWLDSR
-439 AQGVKAQNKQAGG
+439 GVRTQNNLEE
-452 DSITRGYRNL
+452 RGFVTNGYHNL
-462 LQWALNHRRAVIGM
+462 LQWALNHRRTVIGI

-508 TTPLPKIAGTNS
+508 TTPLPKIAGANG
-520 NSSSQSITSQ
+520 NSSSQDVTSQ
-530 KKQPV
+530 KTEPV
-535 GANGGSPSS
+535 GANGGSPSQNKKLS
-544 RITVG
+544 
-549 ENGSSPAKNQKF
+549 
-561 NSFSWLS
+561 SFSWLS
-568 NLARSPER
+568 SLARSPER

-599 DSVYTIA
+599 ESVYTVA

-611 PNKGKIYIKLKSERT
+611 PNKGKIYIKLKSDRN
-626 LTTSQVQTAIRQQL
+626 LTTSQIQAEIRQKL
-640 PPIPQGVVS
+640 PSIPQGVVS

-657 TGEDPSFKVALT
+657 TGEDPSFKVALE
-669 GENIKQLRRS
+669 GENIEQLRKS
-679 AIAFQGKIRQL
+679 AIAFQTEIQKL
-690 PGFADV
+690 PGFEDV

-708 IHLDQKRVAYI
+708 IHLDRKRVAYL

-725 EQGIGDATTQ
+725 NQGIGDATAK
-735 AQAIASQVL
+735 AQAIADQI
-744 LPGITFDLEGDS
+744 LPSGITFDLEGDS
-756 ARSQKIL
+756 ARSKKIL

-769 LALAL
+769 LSLAL
-774 ICMLAVIYLPFR
+774 ICMLIVLYLPFR

-807 ALLITQ
+807 ALLVTQ

-830 LDKSAILLLD
+830 LDKNAILLLD
-840 YINQLRAA
+840 YINQLRTA
-848 GVERGEAILQ
+848 GIERSEAILQ
-858 TGVVRLRPIIMTTF
+858 TGVLRLRPIIMTTS

-877 MLPIAFGWGAGAELR
+877 MLPIALGWGAGAELR
-892 QPMAVGIIG
+892 QPMAVGIVG

-916 LYTLLEDK
+916 LFTLLEDQA
-924 GLKKQ
+924 GKKQ